1 MEDNGDRAAAVKAKE
16 ASAAPSAPSAVGPL
30 EGRRQRALRSAASK
44 HVPLP
49 AIAVTIALVV
59 LVYLAGQ
66 LLYILRQSILLVLVG
81 GFLALVLNPL
91 VVAVEKRLHR
101 RGLAVV
107 VVSLWAVA
115 VFAGLAVLFGRPLV
129 GGATHLANGLPAY
142 LNKVEHS
149 KGWIGQLARKYQL
162 ESWARAN
169 VTKLVTVAENLGKP
183 ALAVGKGALT
193 VLFVIGTTFVLVVL
207 FLLEG
212 PKLKRGLLQVL
223 PPQSSARYQRLG
235 TEISRSLSGYVLG
248 DFLTSIIAG
257 VVVFVTLEV
266 LSVPYPLIWAM
277 WVALVDFLPSVGGA
291 LAGIPTVLF
300 ALTRSFTAA
309 VITAAVFLVYQQVE
323 NRLLNPLIMS
333 RTVKVNPLLVLV
345 AILIGADLGNWL
357 GGTFAAF
364 VAALLAVPEAG
375 VVQVVAREI
384 WNATSPEQPQARSSN
399 LPGDELSR
407 Q

>member
-1 MEDNGDRAAAVKAKE
+1 MEDNGDRGSRAPTTDDLG
-16 ASAAPSAPSAVGPL
+16 APSSEAPLQA
-30 EGRRQRALRSAASK
+30 RRQRLLRSAAAK

-49 AIAVTIALVV
+49 AITVTLALVV
-59 LVYLAGQ
+59 LVYLVGK
-66 LLYILRQSILLVLVG
+66 LLYILRESILLVLVA

-91 VVAVEKRLHR
+91 VVVVEKKLHR
-101 RGLAVV
+101 RGLAVI
-107 VVSLWAVA
+107 VVSLWTVA

-129 GGATHLANGLPAY
+129 GGATHLANGLPGY
-142 LNKVEHS
+142 LNQVEHGR
-149 KGWIGQLARKYQL
+149 GWVGALVRKYQL
-162 ESWARAN
+162 ENWARAN
-169 VTKLVTVAENLGKP
+169 VSKLASVIENLGRP

-193 VLFVIGTTFVLVVL
+193 VLVVLGTTFVLVAL

-212 PKLKRGLLQVL
+212 PKLKRGLLAAL
-223 PPQSSARYQRLG
+223 PPDRSARYQRLG
-235 TEISRSLSGYVLG
+235 GEISRSLSGFVLG
-248 DFLTSIIAG
+248 DFLTSLIAG

-266 LSVPYPLIWAM
+266 LSVPYALLWAM

-309 VITAAVFLVYQQVE
+309 VITAAVFLIYQQVE

-345 AILIGADLGNWL
+345 AVLIGADLGNWL

-364 VAALLAVPEAG
+364 VAALLAVPATG
-375 VVQVVAREI
+375 VIQVVAKEI
-384 WNATSPEQPQARSSN
+384 WSATTPEQPQGQDAAVPTDN
-399 LPGDELSR
+399 LGG
-407 Q
+407 